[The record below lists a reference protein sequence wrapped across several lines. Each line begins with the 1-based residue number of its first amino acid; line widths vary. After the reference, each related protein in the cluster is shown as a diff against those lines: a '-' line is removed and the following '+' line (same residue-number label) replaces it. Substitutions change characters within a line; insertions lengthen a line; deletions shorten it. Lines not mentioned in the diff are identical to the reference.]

1 MSSAKTVRIAA
12 VQAAPVSFDLE
23 KSLEKLTGL
32 TAEAAKGGA
41 ELIVFPEAFLSAY
54 PWRYAFDATVGAR
67 EPRGREWYRKYH
79 DSSVTIPSAEVDM
92 IADAAR
98 THNVYIEVG
107 IIEKDGGTLYC
118 TALLIGRDG
127 SILLKHRKLI
137 PTAAERLVWGRGAGD
152 GLGVV
157 QTDIGK
163 IGTLICW
170 ENYMP
175 AARMALYQQGVEIYL
190 APTADDLPTWTA
202 SMQHIAKEGRCF
214 VVTVNAMTKVS
225 DFPPDYPPFTSSN
238 PSDRKPDGSPWE
250 ADDVVN
256 HGGSFVAGP
265 LGTRITEPLWDE
277 EGIVYADLPMAMV
290 TESKLDFDPVGSY
303 SRPDI
308 FTLAVNTKP
317 GTSVNFIN

>member
-1 MSSAKTVRIAA
+1 MSSSKTVRVAA
-12 VQAAPVSFDLE
+12 VQAAPVSFDLG
-23 KSLEKLTGL
+23 KSLEKLTKL

-54 PWRYAFDATVGAR
+54 PWRYAFDITIGAR
-67 EPRGREWYRKYH
+67 EPRGREWYRKYY
-79 DSSVTIPSAEVDM
+79 DSSVAIPSAEVEV

-98 THNVYIEVG
+98 THNVYLAVG
-107 IIEKDGGTLYC
+107 IVEKEGGTLYC
-118 TALLIGRDG
+118 TALLFGRDG
-127 SILLKHRKLI
+127 AILLKHRKLV
-137 PTAAERLVWGRGAGD
+137 PTAGERLVWGRGAGD

-175 AARMALYQQGVEIYL
+175 APRMALYQQGIEIYL
-190 APTADDLPTWTA
+190 APTADDVPEWTA

-225 DFPPDYPPFTSSN
+225 DFPADYPPFTAEH
-238 PSDRKPDGSPWE
+238 PDRRPDGEQWE
-250 ADDVVN
+250 AEDIVN
-256 HGGSFVAGP
+256 HGGSFIAGP
-265 LGTRITEPLWDE
+265 LGTRLTEPVWDKE
-277 EGIVYADLPMAMV
+277 KIIYADLPMSAV
-290 TESKLDFDPVGSY
+290 TESRLDFDPVGSY

-308 FTLAVNTKP
+308 FKLTVNTKT
-317 GTSVNFIN
+317 GTNVSFVD

>member
-1 MSSAKTVRIAA
+1 MTSSGKTVKIAA

-23 KSLEKLTGL
+23 KSLTKLTRL
-32 TAEAAKGGA
+32 AAEAAKHGA

-67 EPRGREWYRKYH
+67 EPRGREWYRKYY
-79 DSSVTIPSAEVDM
+79 DSSVAIPSPEIDLIAET
-92 IADAAR
+92 AR
-98 THNVYIEVG
+98 THKAYIEVG
-107 IIEKDGGTLYC
+107 IIEKEGGTLYC
-118 TALLIGRDG
+118 TALLFGRDG
-127 SILLKHRKLI
+127 AILLKHRKLI

-152 GLGVV
+152 GLEVV

-175 AARMALYQQGVEIYL
+175 AARMALYQQGVEIYV
-190 APTADDLPTWTA
+190 APTADDLATWTA

-214 VVTVNAMTKVS
+214 VVTVNSYTRVS
-225 DFPPDYPPFTSSN
+225 DFPADYPPFT
-238 PSDRKPDGSPWE
+238 PEHHDRRPDGEQWT

-265 LGTRITEPLWDE
+265 LGERITEPLWDE
-277 EGIVYADLPMAMV
+277 ESIVYADLPMSEI
-290 TESKLDFDPVGSY
+290 TESRLDFDAVGSY

-308 FTLAVNTKP
+308 FTLTVNTKP
-317 GTSVNFIN
+317 GTSVDFTN